1 MDAIETGAV
10 NSSEITHLQHKTG
23 KFSFLRPLAPGWL
36 LAAGDVVVIQCC
48 LICAT
53 LVRAALAPWYPIG
66 IGPAVYLGLHA
77 AVFSLSFAFAFSSL
91 YPGYGKTS
99 IERLRLRILA
109 IFAAFGAMLVFDY
122 LAQAGQWSRGILLIA
137 AFFVSIA
144 IPLWDSVAR
153 RLLARAGMWGA
164 PVIVFGPETLRRT
177 IIASLRQHNEL
188 GWLPVAE
195 ADRVP
200 VGAPAAPNVNLA
212 IVIADG
218 KNPISGID
226 HLPYPKVVMVP
237 AVAEMQSLWVQV
249 RDMGT
254 HLGLEMQRNLL
265 VPSNRAFK
273 RCFDIVFSLAAIL
286 LSLPLVIP
294 VALAVKLLSPGPV
307 FFTQERHGLD
317 GGTFRII
324 KFRTMQTDAEKR
336 LKAFLAA
343 NPQAL
348 EEWERYRKLARD
360 PRIIP
365 VFGNFMR
372 RFSIDEL
379 PQFIN
384 VLRGEMSV
392 VGPRPLPD
400 YHWRPSGDPDADLRM
415 KVRPGITGLVQV
427 SGRSTLPVS
436 EQLRLDSY
444 YVRNWSLWM
453 DLYILVRT
461 VSEVLTGK
469 GAW

>member
-1 MDAIETGAV
+1 MDAI
-10 NSSEITHLQHKTG
+10 KTG
-23 KFSFLRPLAPGWL
+23 TVAVSDITQLHNKTGRFSFLRPLAPGLL
-36 LAAGDVVVIQCC
+36 LAASDIVVIQLC

-53 LVRAALAPWYPIG
+53 LIRAALSPWYPIG

-77 AVFSLSFAFAFSSL
+77 AVFSLSFAFCFASL

-137 AFFVSIA
+137 AFLVSIA
-144 IPLWDSVAR
+144 IPLWDSIAR
-153 RLLARAGMWGA
+153 RLMTRAGIWGT
-164 PVIVFGPETLRRT
+164 PVIVFGPAALRQP

-188 GWLPVAE
+188 GWRPVAE
-195 ADRVP
+195 GERALL
-200 VGAPAAPNVNLA
+200 GAPALPNVGLA

-218 KNPISGID
+218 KNPISGLD

-265 VPSNRAFK
+265 VPANRLFK
-273 RCFDIVFSLAAIL
+273 RCFDIVFSVAAIL
-286 LSLPLVIP
+286 LSLPVVVP
-294 VALAVKLLSPGPV
+294 VTIAVKLLSPGPL

-317 GGTFRII
+317 GSTFRII
-324 KFRTMQTDAEKR
+324 KFRTMQTDAEER
-336 LKAFLAA
+336 LKAHLAA
-343 NPQAL
+343 NPQARD
-348 EEWERYRKLARD
+348 EWERFRKLARD

-365 VFGNFMR
+365 VFGTLMR
-372 RFSIDEL
+372 RLSIDEL

-453 DLYILVRT
+453 DLYILART

>member
-10 NSSEITHLQHKTG
+10 ASNGITHLQHNAG
-23 KFSFLRPLAPGWL
+23 KASFLRPLAPGCL
-36 LAAGDVVVIQCC
+36 LAVGDVVVIQLC
-48 LICAT
+48 LVCAT
-53 LVRAALAPWYPIG
+53 LVRAALSPWYPIG

-77 AVFSLSFAFAFSSL
+77 AVFSLSFAFSFASL

-99 IERLRLRILA
+99 VERLRLRILA
-109 IFAAFGAMLVFDY
+109 IFASFGAMLVFDY

-137 AFFVSIA
+137 ALLVSFA
-144 IPLWDSVAR
+144 IPLWDSIAR
-153 RLLARAGMWGA
+153 RLMARAGIWGM
-164 PVIVFGPETLRRT
+164 PVVVFGPEALRQP
-177 IIASLRQHNEL
+177 IITSLRQHNEL
-188 GWLPVAE
+188 GWVPVAE
-195 ADRVP
+195 GNRAP
-200 VGAPAAPNVNLA
+200 AGAPAVPNVSLA

-218 KNPISGID
+218 RNPISGID

-237 AVAEMQSLWVQV
+237 AVAEIQSLWVQV

-265 VPSNRAFK
+265 LPSNRAFK

-286 LSLPLVIP
+286 LSLPIMIP
-294 VALAVKLLSPGPV
+294 VAIALKIVSPGPL

-317 GGTFRII
+317 GCTFRII
-324 KFRTMQTDAEKR
+324 KFRTMQTDAEER
-336 LKAFLAA
+336 LKAHLAA
-343 NPQAL
+343 DAQAR
-348 EEWERYRKLARD
+348 EEWDRFRKLARD

-365 VFGNFMR
+365 LFGNFMR

-379 PQFIN
+379 PQFLN

-453 DLYILVRT
+453 DLYILART